1 MCHWRAFGQSTP
13 WFQALQKAK
22 AKGFSTQWMD
32 SFWWQI
38 GLPKRPI
45 VMFPKAWMLMLANVP
60 PDRLLA
66 WEMSPRCGGEGFG
79 SWAKGWCLSLTG
91 IRCVE
96 VLVQDAMMMI
106 GSCIIL
112 ICCNSPRQNMNA
124 CCLFSALADGWPV
137 WRRNLRPSGWIATDD
152 FEDSDEPGIYLFRL
166 IFLKIRH
173 CLFGHMLWSTFCRE
187 IHCNTGRMHDRYL
200 QYSSLPAVWRLN
212 ISFS

>member
-1 MCHWRAFGQSTP
+1 MFLPIACWLERCRPGVAEKDLGPGQRVDASVWLGFDVWRF
-13 WFQALQKAK
+13 WCKM
-22 AKGFSTQWMD
+22 QWWWLVAA
-32 SFWWQI
+32 SFWFAATP
-38 GLPKRPI
+38 LART
-45 VMFPKAWMLMLANVP
+45 WMHVA
-60 PDRLLA
+60 
-66 WEMSPRCGGEGFG
+66 F
-79 SWAKGWCLSLTG
+79 
-91 IRCVE
+91 
-96 VLVQDAMMMI
+96 
-106 GSCIIL
+106 
-112 ICCNSPRQNMNA
+112 
-124 CCLFSALADGWPV
+124 FSALADGWPV

>member
-124 CCLFSALADGWPV
+124 CCLFFRISRRVACLAAKPQTVRVDCHRWLWRFWRTGHLPIQVDIPENKTLLVWPYALIYILSGDS
-137 WRRNLRPSGWIATDD
+137 LQHRPYAW
-152 FEDSDEPGIYLFRL
+152 
-166 IFLKIRH
+166 
-173 CLFGHMLWSTFCRE
+173 
-187 IHCNTGRMHDRYL
+187 
-200 QYSSLPAVWRLN
+200 
-212 ISFS
+212 